1 MIKYHNYLIKY
12 VFALEK
18 YNVNNA
24 IKFLAFHL
32 ENKTWRKKQQP
43 YTTQSELNFNE
54 NTNK

>member
-43 YTTQSELNFNE
+43 YTTESELNFNE